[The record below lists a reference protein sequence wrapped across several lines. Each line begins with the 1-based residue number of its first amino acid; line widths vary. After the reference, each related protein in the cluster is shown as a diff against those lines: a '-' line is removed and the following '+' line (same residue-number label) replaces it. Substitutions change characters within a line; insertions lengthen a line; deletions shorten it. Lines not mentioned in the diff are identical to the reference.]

1 MKDNRLKKI
10 RKFAS
15 AAGAVHQETDR
26 PEKLGAESGR
36 RKTAA
41 SQASERVEAVHHSE
55 LIRSA
60 KLVVLEDDSADEAP
74 APVADQVQEA
84 APVSQV
90 EEIRV
95 VAKPRK
101 QFKKTIVFP
110 TSIIQSI
117 QTNELQLVLI
127 SQMARVF
134 SLFRVSNIVILE
146 DNTYSSN
153 PSFSPSEF
161 LLKVLSYLETP
172 QYLRKK
178 LFPISSLL
186 RNIGYATPL
195 ECSHHL
201 KETEESEYR
210 EGVVERRP
218 VKEAAGSWVD
228 IGLSKSCRLDCKL
241 EENTR
246 VTVKIEDFMFH
257 NKKC

>member
-15 AAGAVHQETDR
+15 AVGTESANPKTATSQA
-26 PEKLGAESGR
+26 PEK
-36 RKTAA
+36 
-41 SQASERVEAVHHSE
+41 VEAVHHSE

-60 KLVVLEDDSADEAP
+60 KLVIVEDDSADEVP
-74 APVADQVQEA
+74 APVSVQEPVPA
-84 APVSQV
+84 SAPQV
-90 EEIRV
+90 EEPR
-95 VAKPRK
+95 AALKPRK

-134 SLFRVSNIVILE
+134 SLFRVSNIIILE

-218 VKEAAGSWVD
+218 VKETAGSWVD
-228 IGLSKSCRLDCKL
+228 IGLGKSCRLDCKL

-257 NKKC
+257 NKKCLLISLQRRRC